1 MRKTVL
7 VPHKHPILILLHS
20 LPLQSLLDL
29 SSLHYSQRK
38 DKYDFAT
45 DDEIEQRRYERV
57 KRLGKKGY
65 VQLITNMGTLN
76 LELHCDL
83 VPKTAENFIGL
94 CKQGKYNNTIF
105 HRLIKNF
112 MIQGGDPTGRLPRF
126 HFYCYRYRN
135 RWSKYLE

>member
-1 MRKTVL
+1 MRKAVL
-7 VPHKHPILILLHS
+7 VPHKHLILIHLL
-20 LPLQSLLDL
+20 LPLQLSLFNL
-29 SSLHYSQRK
+29 SISYHSQRK

-65 VQLITNMGTLN
+65 VQLVTNMGTLN

-112 MIQGGDPTGRLPRF
+112 MIQGGDPTGRFPRF
-126 HFYCYRYRN
+126 HDYKNRYRN
-135 RWSKYLE
+135 RWSKYME